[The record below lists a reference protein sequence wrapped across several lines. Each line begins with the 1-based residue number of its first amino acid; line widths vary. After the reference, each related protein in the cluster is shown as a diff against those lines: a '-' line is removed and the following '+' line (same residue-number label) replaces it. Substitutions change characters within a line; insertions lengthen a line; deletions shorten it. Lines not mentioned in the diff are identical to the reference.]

1 MRRFLSCLVA
11 LAFVALA
18 ACNCGLPSLT
28 VRSPLLLDSEAQ
40 TVAGPRLMQAP
51 AYYAPSW
58 SQIQA
63 PSACGPAF
71 YAPPSYTTPRTAR
84 PCDSPTNGEPP
95 QSIPAA
101 R

>member
-18 ACNCGLPSLT
+18 ACNCGLPALT
-28 VRSPLLLDSEAQ
+28 VRSPLLLDSEPQ

-63 PSACGPAF
+63 PSACGPALVQP
-71 YAPPSYTTPRTAR
+71 YTVGPAAPCYR
-84 PCDSPTNGEPP
+84 PGPVSGEPP
-95 QSIPAA
+95 QSIPAV